1 MCKVVSGKL
10 NIVVNPL
17 LYDFMIHDD
26 MPAWLVMEDIL
37 IRVKEGLLSV
47 ALETLQT
54 EIDAKRV
61 QINGHLIKTPE
72 SLDDKETNLFII
84 SNIVS
89 REGEIIEMY
98 EHEKKKLESGNV
110 SPEIAYGIDELRKF
124 AMAAVQLSVLMN
136 YVEITN
142 RWMNDVKEDTKKEN
156 VERLIIDSIKSDR
169 ERRNLIEF
177 ISKSKALVDI
187 GSVSAQ
193 EREMMAGVIKNFPE
207 GESGQKL

>member
-1 MCKVVSGKL
+1 
-10 NIVVNPL
+10 
-17 LYDFMIHDD
+17 MIHDD

>member
-1 MCKVVSGKL
+1 
-10 NIVVNPL
+10 VVNPL